1 MRSPK
6 VIDLKRGKGAVA
18 QAPKVILKA
27 HLLSVARKNVWRGGV
42 IQLKFMK
49 DISINLFI
57 RMLQSAQNQAHKIL
71 NNLRVNL
78 VFFSFQNDSNSEF

>member
-6 VIDLKRGKGAVA
+6 VIDFKTGKGAVA
-18 QAPKVILKA
+18 QAPKVILNA
-27 HLLSVARKNVWRGGV
+27 HLLSVARRNIWRGRV
-42 IQLKFMK
+42 IQLKFIK

-57 RMLQSAQNQAHKIL
+57 RMLQSAQNQAHKFL

-78 VFFSFQNDSNSEF
+78 VFFFFSKRF